1 NIKNLS
7 NTEGETIDTVT
18 GYESDIDEDIKGIAT
33 NNIFKRNEQKI
44 LCTICYDEDSK
55 EFVRITSKCNHKD
68 SVCHRCVNANIEAS
82 IQQYN
87 TDIICIASGCDKI
100 MDYQDVKRLT
110 ANETFKKYDK
120 ICFQCAVKDIPAFR
134 WCEGCS
140 SGQIHSGKDKNPQII
155 CEKCFQISCYTHK
168 IQWHYGQTCEEY
180 DKSLHDI
187 DNLLKKCPK

>member
-1 NIKNLS
+1 MCS
-7 NTEGETIDTVT
+7 QRFCETIDTVT
-18 GYESDIDEDIKGIAT
+18 GYESDIDEDVKGIAT

-82 IQQYN
+82 IQQCN
-87 TDIICIASGCDKI
+87 TDITCIVSGCDKI

-110 ANETFKKYDK
+110 TNETFKRFFFLKNIIKFVSNAQLK
-120 ICFQCAVKDIPAFR
+120 IYIPAFR
-134 WCEGCS
+134 WCEGCG

-180 DKSLHDI
+180 DKSLRY
-187 DNLLKKCPK
+187 